1 MKTQFTWKWVAKAVA
16 TGPLDSDIRADAW
29 DGLKKLANAM
39 LALILR
45 TVMLVTFPV
54 SVPALVYGFRRY
66 ERQRAATIEARRA
79 AREADV

>member
-1 MKTQFTWKWVAKAVA
+1 MKTRITWKWMAKAVA
-16 TGPLDSDIRADAW
+16 TGPLDSDLRADAW
-29 DGLKKLANAM
+29 EGAKLLFSAL

-66 ERQRAATIEARRA
+66 ERQRAATSEARRA